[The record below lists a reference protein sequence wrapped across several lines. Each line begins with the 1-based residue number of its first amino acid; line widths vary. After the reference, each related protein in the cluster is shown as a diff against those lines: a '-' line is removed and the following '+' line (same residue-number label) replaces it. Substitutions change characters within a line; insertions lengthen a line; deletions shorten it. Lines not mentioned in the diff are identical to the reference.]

1 MASATIPAGAEVTD
15 IYSGTFYDMEQSE
28 RARKCAEY
36 EFVCAC
42 LACSGHWPL
51 SHCLPSGLQDTP
63 ASGLKENVPRLG

>member
-42 LACSGHWPL
+42 LACSEHWPL

-63 ASGLKENVPRLG
+63 ASGLKENVPRSG